1 MDVETRPT
9 IMQRLPAAPL
19 ICKPLRDYLPRVALL
34 GLASVDACHNNA
46 PAWMMGHA
54 GALAHYDTLTSA
66 TRI

>member
-1 MDVETRPT
+1 
-9 IMQRLPAAPL
+9 MQRLPAAPL

-34 GLASVDACHNNA
+34 GLYLLMLAHNNA